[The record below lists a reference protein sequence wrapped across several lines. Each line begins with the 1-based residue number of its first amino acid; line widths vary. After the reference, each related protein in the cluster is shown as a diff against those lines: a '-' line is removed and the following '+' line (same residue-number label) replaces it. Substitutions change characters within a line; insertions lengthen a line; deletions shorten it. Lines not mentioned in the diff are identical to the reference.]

1 MLYIWP
7 MKSDKKTFDANKEE
21 LGFAGKPKVV
31 QKVKTA
37 ADLEAER
44 VQRLKE
50 QEVQIRGK

>member
-1 MLYIWP
+1 